1 MMKSPV
7 SLPTE
12 NYEQCDGDCLFY
24 RFFRES
30 EECMFITAHDGEI
43 IDVNPALEKMLQ
55 YGSDELKGSS
65 VSILYENE
73 ADRKAYQA
81 EISKNGVVH
90 NFQVALKRK
99 DGTILFCLIDAII
112 WKIGNK
118 AVGYHGIIRTKKEI
132 LDGFRNYFNKL
143 KVERKQLHEE
153 RKSLF
158 SDSMLLMR
166 YANDE
171 LIDYIQ
177 KTGKNP
183 FETANRKVT
192 ILFFDIR
199 NSTGIAESLEP
210 DKFASFL
217 SEIFTDIMDLIYGC
231 GGSVN
236 KLLGDGMMAAF
247 GCPLSTDYDAYNA
260 IKTAVMIQEYLGTY
274 NDVKPD
280 YISQQVE
287 VGIGIATGTVFAGLI
302 GSVHRQEYA
311 LLGDSVNIASRLE
324 SLTRKTEENILIDE
338 NTFLEAGET
347 FACKRVY
354 KAKVKGKQGELKIY
368 GIQST

>member
-1 MMKSPV
+1 M
-7 SLPTE
+7 
-12 NYEQCDGDCLFY
+12 
-24 RFFRES
+24 
-30 EECMFITAHDGEI
+30 
-43 IDVNPALEKMLQ
+43 
-55 YGSDELKGSS
+55 ELS
-65 VSILYENE
+65 
-73 ADRKAYQA
+73 APRKRYWT
-81 EISKNGVVH
+81 VFV
-90 NFQVALKRK
+90 
-99 DGTILFCLIDAII
+99 TILTTESR
-112 WKIGNK
+112 K
-118 AVGYHGIIRTKKEI
+118 
-132 LDGFRNYFNKL
+132 
-143 KVERKQLHEE
+143 KQLHEE

-280 YISQQVE
+280 YITQQVE

-338 NTFLEAGET
+338 NTFLEAERHSHVNVFT
-347 FACKRVY
+347 RQKSRESRVSSKY
-354 KAKVKGKQGELKIY
+354 TGFNQRKKSRMVDTIRP
-368 GIQST
+368 